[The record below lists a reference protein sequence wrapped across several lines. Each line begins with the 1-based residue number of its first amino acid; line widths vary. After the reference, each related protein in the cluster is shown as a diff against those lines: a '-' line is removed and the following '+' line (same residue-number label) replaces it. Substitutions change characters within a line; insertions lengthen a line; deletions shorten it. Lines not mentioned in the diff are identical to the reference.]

1 MSDETNETGSETE
14 NALRKTKAAL
24 REVPA
29 SNPEAPSELEQRVAS
44 LELALHDLTTHV
56 FAHSKPHEGRLR
68 AWWEKMLQHIAPE
81 SA

>member
-1 MSDETNETGSETE
+1 MSEETNQQ
-14 NALRKTKAAL
+14 ADKPIDAAAL
-24 REVPA
+24 QA
-29 SNPEAPSELEQRVAS
+29 RVDS
-44 LELALHDLTTHV
+44 LEVALHDLTTHV